1 MKGSREVITRR
12 DFLKGTACTTL
23 AAAMG
28 FPAELEEKSKGS
40 KRTRVIL
47 VRDPDAMDKRGLTDP
62 GVIQRMLDQAV
73 SALLNKEDPLE
84 AWKLLI
90 NPTDVV
96 GIKSNEWGP
105 LPTPTEVEQT
115 IKRRILNVGVPEGD
129 MSIDDR
135 GVLRNPIFR
144 RASVLV
150 NACTFRTHHWSS
162 VGGCLKNYI
171 MFVRF
176 PFRYHGDSCANLGAI
191 WKFPKLKG
199 KTRLN
204 VLVVLHPLFHGI
216 GPHHFSSRY
225 TWDYKGILVGTDP
238 VALDAVGLSLLR
250 AKRIE
255 YFGEDRPLSPPAKH
269 IAIADAKYNVGVSDL
284 RRIEL
289 VKLGWKK
296 GSLI

>member
-12 DFLKGTACTTL
+12 DFLKGTACATL

-28 FPAELEEKSKGS
+28 FPVELEGEAKGS

-47 VRDPDAMDKRGLTDP
+47 VRDPDAMDKRGSIDV

-96 GIKSNEWGP
+96 GIKSNVWGP

-115 IKRRILNVGVPEGD
+115 IKRRILNVGVPEGN

-144 RASVLV
+144 KATAFV
-150 NACTFRTHHWSS
+150 NACTFRTHHWSG

-171 MFVRF
+171 TFVRF

-204 VLVVLHPLFHGI
+204 VLVVLRPLFHGI
-216 GPHHFSSRY
+216 GPHHFSPRHM
-225 TWDYKGILVGTDP
+225 WDYKGILVGTDP

-250 AKRIE
+250 AKRLE
-255 YFGEDRPLSPPAKH
+255 YFGEYRALSPPAKH
-269 IAIADAKYNVGVSDL
+269 IAIADAKYNVGVSDP

-289 VKLGWKK
+289 LKLGWKN
-296 GSLI
+296 GILI